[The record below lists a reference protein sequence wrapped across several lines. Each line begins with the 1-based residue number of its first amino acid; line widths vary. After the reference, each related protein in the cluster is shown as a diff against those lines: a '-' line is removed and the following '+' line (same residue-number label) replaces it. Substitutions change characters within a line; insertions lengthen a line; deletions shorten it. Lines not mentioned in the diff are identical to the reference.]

1 MDIILGVDEP
11 LGCHVKDW
19 VDAHG
24 VSEFLNFLNHERHGM
39 TFSFYSDKRLRVQ
52 CVLGLALAVLG
63 APFVQ
68 AQTGPSVF
76 PSKPVRIVVPQTPG
90 GASDALARMVG
101 QKLSEKWGQ
110 AVVVENRAGAGGN
123 IGMDVVAKA
132 PGDGYTLL
140 MSYVGSHA
148 INPSIY
154 SKLPFDPEADFVAVA
169 TLANVPFVAVVNA
182 AVPVTN
188 LKGLVSYSAGK
199 PIAFGSAGNGS
210 VNHLLGEMFNTASG
224 AKMQHVPYKGAA
236 PALTDLISGQ
246 IQVVFTSLPSV
257 AQHIRSGTVKG
268 LAVTGSKRAA
278 AFKDIPTIAESGFPS
293 FVINPWFGLFAS
305 KGTPAAVV
313 KQINADVKKIME
325 DKDLLDKFAALGA
338 EPFESTPQEFQ
349 AMLHADIKTWA
360 AVVKSSG
367 AIAD

>member
-1 MDIILGVDEP
+1 MLQPQISKPVSLAQGIL
-11 LGCHVKDW
+11 
-19 VDAHG
+19 
-24 VSEFLNFLNHERHGM
+24 SIFLSIHLM
-39 TFSFYSDKRLRVQ
+39 
-52 CVLGLALAVLG
+52 G
-63 APFVQ
+63 AAQ
-68 AQTGPSVF
+68 AQTTVLNF
-76 PSKPVRIVVPQTPG
+76 PSKPVRIIVPQTPG
-90 GASDALARMVG
+90 GASDALARIVG

-110 AVVVENRAGAGGN
+110 PVVIENRPGAGGN
-123 IGMDVVAKA
+123 IGMDAVAKA

-169 TLANVPFVAVVNA
+169 TLANVPFVAAVNS
-182 AVPVTN
+182 AVPVN
-188 LKGLVSYSAGK
+188 NMKSLAAYAAQK
-199 PIAFGSAGNGS
+199 PVAFGSAGNGS

-257 AQHIRSGTVKG
+257 AQHIRGGTVKG
-268 LAVTGSKRAA
+268 LSVTGSKRAA
-278 AFKDIPTIAESGFPS
+278 AFKDIPTVAESGFPG

-305 KGTPAAVV
+305 KGTPAAVA
-313 KQINADVKKIME
+313 KQINGDVKKVME

-367 AIAD
+367 ATAD

>member
-1 MDIILGVDEP
+1 MNWAAIFLCSFNLMHYGF
-11 LGCHVKDW
+11 
-19 VDAHG
+19 AQTQT
-24 VSEFLNFLNHERHGM
+24 LNFP
-39 TFSFYSDKRLRVQ
+39 V
-52 CVLGLALAVLG
+52 
-63 APFVQ
+63 
-68 AQTGPSVF
+68 
-76 PSKPVRIVVPQTPG
+76 KPVRIIVPQTPG
-90 GASDALARMVG
+90 GASDALARIVG

-110 AVVVENRAGAGGN
+110 PVVIENRSGAGGN
-123 IGMDVVAKA
+123 IGMDAVAKA
-132 PGDGYTLL
+132 PGDGHTLL

-169 TLANVPFVAVVNA
+169 TLANVPFVAAINA
-182 AVPVTN
+182 SVPVTN
-188 LKGLVSYSAGK
+188 MKGLVAYASQK
-199 PIAFGSAGNGS
+199 PVSFGSAGNGS

-224 AKMQHVPYKGAA
+224 SKMQHMPYKGAA

-268 LAVTGSKRAA
+268 LGVTGSKRAA
-278 AFKDIPTIAESGFPS
+278 AFKDIPTISDSGFPG

-305 KGTPAAVV
+305 KGTPASVV
-313 KQINADVKKIME
+313 KQINADVKKVLE
-325 DKDLLDKFAALGA
+325 DKDILEKFSALGA

-367 AIAD
+367 ATAD

>member
-1 MDIILGVDEP
+1 MVY
-11 LGCHVKDW
+11 
-19 VDAHG
+19 A
-24 VSEFLNFLNHERHGM
+24 
-39 TFSFYSDKRLRVQ
+39 SFAARRFKRR
-52 CVLGLALAVLG
+52 CVLSLLTTLWVASSA
-63 APFVQ
+63 F
-68 AQTGPSVF
+68 AQSASAVF

-90 GASDALARMVG
+90 GASDALARIVG

-110 AVVVENRAGAGGN
+110 AVVVENRPGAGGN
-123 IGMDVVAKA
+123 IGMDAVAKA

-154 SKLPFDPEADFVAVA
+154 NKLPFDPEADFVAVA

-182 AVPVTN
+182 AVPVSN
-188 LKGLVSYSAGK
+188 IKGLVTYAANK
-199 PIAFGSAGNGS
+199 PVSFGSAGNGS
-210 VNHLLGEMFNTASG
+210 VNHLLGEMFNIASG

-257 AQHIRSGTVKG
+257 AQHIRGGTVKG
-268 LAVTGSKRAA
+268 LAVTGSKRAS
-278 AFKDIPTIAESGFPS
+278 AFKDIPTIAESGFPG

-305 KGTPAAVV
+305 KGTPMTVAR
-313 KQINADVKKIME
+313 QINADVKKVLE
-325 DKDLLDKFAALGA
+325 EKDVQDRFAALGA
-338 EPFESTPQEFQ
+338 EPFESTPQELQ

-367 AIAD
+367 ATAD

>member
-1 MDIILGVDEP
+1 MIFRTAAG
-11 LGCHVKDW
+11 
-19 VDAHG
+19 
-24 VSEFLNFLNHERHGM
+24 SR
-39 TFSFYSDKRLRVQ
+39 SRVRF
-52 CVLGLALAVLG
+52 VVGLLASMAAAQLCT
-63 APFVQ
+63 
-68 AQTGPSVF
+68 AQTAPASF

-110 AVVVENRAGAGGN
+110 PVVIENRAGAGGN

-182 AVPVTN
+182 AVPASN
-188 LKGLVSYSAGK
+188 IKGLVTYAASK
-199 PIAFGSAGNGS
+199 PVSFGSAGNGS

-278 AFKDIPTIAESGFPS
+278 AFKDIPTIAESGFPG

-305 KGTPAAVV
+305 KGTPASIAR
-313 KQINADVKKIME
+313 QINQDIKKVME
-325 DKDLLDKFAALGA
+325 DKDLQDKFAALGA
-338 EPFESTPQEFQ
+338 EPFETSPQEFQ

-367 AIAD
+367 ATAD

>member
-1 MDIILGVDEP
+1 MNFSNSSKWQCGRRVALGMA
-11 LGCHVKDW
+11 LLS
-19 VDAHG
+19 
-24 VSEFLNFLNHERHGM
+24 VS
-39 TFSFYSDKRLRVQ
+39 
-52 CVLGLALAVLG
+52 G
-63 APFVQ
+63 AW
-68 AQTGPSVF
+68 AQSAPTGF
-76 PSKPVRIVVPQTPG
+76 PNKPVRIVVPQTPG
-90 GASDALARMVG
+90 GASDVLARMVG

-110 AVVVENRAGAGGN
+110 PVVIENRAGAGGN

-182 AVPVTN
+182 SVPVSN
-188 LKGLVSYSAGK
+188 IKGLVSYAASK
-199 PIAFGSAGNGS
+199 PVSFGSAGNGS

-236 PALTDLISGQ
+236 PALTDLIAGQ

-257 AQHIRSGTVKG
+257 AQHIRNGTVKG

-278 AFKDIPTIAESGFPS
+278 AFKEIPTIAESGFPG

-305 KGTPAAVV
+305 KGTPASIAR
-313 KQINADVKKIME
+313 QINLDIKKIME
-325 DKDLLDKFAALGA
+325 DKDLQEKFAALGA
-338 EPFESTPQEFQ
+338 EPFETSPQEFQ

-360 AVVKSSG
+360 VVVKSSG
-367 AIAD
+367 ATAD